1 MEYLTKVIYN
11 GDGVVK
17 NYTVPFKYIHKSHIK
32 VYINN
37 TETTNFIWL
46 NDYTIQFISPPS
58 INSVIRIERQ
68 TPIINPLVVYTNT
81 ALLKSNDLN
90 LTYLHT
96 LYKLQELMDN
106 IVDLPTIAVDLPTIA
121 SVSVNFK
128 GGWSPVISY
137 KKGDIVKGY
146 DNALYICLQDNI
158 NQPYYDTNYW
168 LRILSHRYSYT
179 QTAPADVWVINHNLY
194 NENIPLVKVF
204 TQSSGNA
211 IQFTLYPSDTL
222 YCGDWLFCGQSEV
235 VTYSTY
241 DEIQY
246 SEIRKINNNT
256 LHIVFPTPIA
266 GIAEIIL

>member
-1 MEYLTKVIYN
+1 M
-11 GDGVVK
+11 
-17 NYTVPFKYIHKSHIK
+17 
-32 VYINN
+32 
-37 TETTNFIWL
+37 
-46 NDYTIQFISPPS
+46 
-58 INSVIRIERQ
+58 
-68 TPIINPLVVYTNT
+68 
-81 ALLKSNDLN
+81 
-90 LTYLHT
+90 
-96 LYKLQELMDN
+96 
-106 IVDLPTIAVDLPTIA
+106 
-121 SVSVNFK
+121 
-128 GGWSPVISY
+128 
-137 KKGDIVKGY
+137 
-146 DNALYICLQDNI
+146 
-158 NQPYYDTNYW
+158 
-168 LRILSHRYSYT
+168 
-179 QTAPADVWVINHNLY
+179 WVINHNLY